1 MGSDPDSP
9 PAEWHEER
17 EKLDGEGGVDVQTGQ
32 LMQSPVGEPGIFQT
46 VLVGG
51 SQAGLAVGYH
61 LARRGLPFVIL
72 DGHERIGDA
81 WRKRWDSLRLF
92 TPARYDGLPGMPFP
106 GSAHS
111 FPTKDEMADYLEAYA
126 TRFDLPVRTGVK
138 VDRLTKEGDR
148 FVVAAGDD
156 RFVAEQ
162 VVVATGAYQTP
173 RIPGFA
179 SGLDPNIVQ
188 MHSTEYR
195 NPSQLREGGVLVVGA
210 GNSGADIA
218 LEASRGHQTW
228 LSGRDTGHEPTRPGT
243 VPDRLL
249 MPVLWFIVSHVL
261 TVKTPIGRMVKRK
274 FRNRGIPL
282 AQVRRKD
289 LAAAGVESVPR
300 TASEREGLPELEDG
314 RVLDVTNVI
323 WCTGFVPDLR
333 WINVPA
339 FDEQGHPVH
348 DRGVVGSEPGLYFVG
363 VVFLYSLS
371 SVLLGGVGRD
381 AEYIAR
387 HISSRSAR
395 RHAVDPPQEHAA
407 TERKR

>member
-1 MGSDPDSP
+1 MGSDPYSP

-17 EKLDGEGGVDVQTGQ
+17 EKLDGEGGVDMQTGK
-32 LMQSPVGEPGIFQT
+32 LMQGPVGEPGIFQT
-46 VLVGG
+46 VIVGG

-72 DGHERIGDA
+72 DAHERIGDA

-106 GSAHS
+106 APAHS
-111 FPTKDEMADYLEAYA
+111 FPTKDEVADYLEAYA
-126 TRFDLPVRTGVK
+126 TRFDLPVRTGVR

-173 RIPGFA
+173 RMPGFA
-179 SGLDPNIVQ
+179 SELDPNIVQ

-249 MPVLWFIVSHVL
+249 MPVFWFIVSHVL

-274 FRNRGIPL
+274 FRDRRHPARAGKAERHGRGRGG
-282 AQVRRKD
+282 VRAENGGR
-289 LAAAGVESVPR
+289 AGR
-300 TASEREGLPELEDG
+300 TAR
-314 RVLDVTNVI
+314 
-323 WCTGFVPDLR
+323 
-333 WINVPA
+333 
-339 FDEQGHPVH
+339 
-348 DRGVVGSEPGLYFVG
+348 
-363 VVFLYSLS
+363 
-371 SVLLGGVGRD
+371 
-381 AEYIAR
+381 
-387 HISSRSAR
+387 AR
-395 RHAVDPPQEHAA
+395 RRTGP
-407 TERKR
+407 